1 MGARNQNMCFRFI
14 LDIESI
20 EIQLF
25 QLFFFRYFIEGV
37 LLHNIN
43 ARIEEGKISYGE
55 LLVVFG
61 MAND

>member
-37 LLHNIN
+37 LLHSISS
-43 ARIEEGKISYGE
+43 IMEGDKFSYRE
-55 LLVVFG
+55 FLVFIG
-61 MAND
+61 MDQ